1 MKAKFRLIL
10 SLVLAMVIFASC
22 TKDAN
27 NGKKTDDNT
36 NGKTETSTSDNTGTG
51 EVTLKVLVPG
61 FDEGYL
67 KDQLSSA
74 IEKYESENKNV
85 KIEVVSA
92 GWEELNS
99 KVVQLYQA
107 KQSPD
112 IMLLGSRSLKQF
124 KELGILE
131 NLDSYI
137 TDEIQKERVSN
148 VMDTGKID
156 GGQYGIPM
164 AFSSRALF
172 YRKDL
177 IQAPPTTWDE
187 LLEISE
193 KVAKENNMKGFAF
206 PTDIQSGTDELL
218 NFFYQGGGR
227 IVDENGNFVIDS
239 PENIETL
246 TFLSKFK
253 DIIPDP
259 VSTKRDE
266 QSKMFINGDLAMFVS
281 GAWEIPNLDEANAE
295 YGIAKLPKG
304 KQESVTLVTDS
315 YVMSSISEHKDEAF
329 KFIEFMINPE
339 IQKTVTDAY
348 NWFPVTKAEES
359 RDRYKEENMK
369 PFMEIIPNGI
379 PEPHVPNWDEF
390 NKSFTIAVQKA

>member
-1 MKAKFRLIL
+1 
-10 SLVLAMVIFASC
+10 
-22 TKDAN
+22 
-27 NGKKTDDNT
+27 
-36 NGKTETSTSDNTGTG
+36 
-51 EVTLKVLVPG
+51 
-61 FDEGYL
+61 
-67 KDQLSSA
+67 
-74 IEKYESENKNV
+74 
-85 KIEVVSA
+85 
-92 GWEELNS
+92 
-99 KVVQLYQA
+99 
-107 KQSPD
+107 
-112 IMLLGSRSLKQF
+112 
-124 KELGILE
+124 
-131 NLDSYI
+131 
-137 TDEIQKERVSN
+137 
-148 VMDTGKID
+148 MDTGKID

-295 YGIAKLPKG
+295 YGITKLPKG

>member
-281 GAWEIPNLDEANAE
+281 GAWEILTLM
-295 YGIAKLPKG
+295 KLM
-304 KQESVTLVTDS
+304 L
-315 YVMSSISEHKDEAF
+315 
-329 KFIEFMINPE
+329 
-339 IQKTVTDAY
+339 
-348 NWFPVTKAEES
+348 
-359 RDRYKEENMK
+359 NM
-369 PFMEIIPNGI
+369 
-379 PEPHVPNWDEF
+379 V
-390 NKSFTIAVQKA
+390 